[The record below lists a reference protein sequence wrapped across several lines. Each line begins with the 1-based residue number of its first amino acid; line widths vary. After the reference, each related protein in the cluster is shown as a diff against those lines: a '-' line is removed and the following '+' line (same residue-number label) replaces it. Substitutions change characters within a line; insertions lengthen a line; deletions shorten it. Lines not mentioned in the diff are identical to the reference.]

1 MATVKPRAI
10 LRDALVGFGL
20 GLVVTATLGVLSS
33 QLTPKPPAAAVAP
46 R

>member
-1 MATVKPRAI
+1 MAMANPRAI

-20 GLVVTATLGVLSS
+20 GLVVTAMVGVLSW
-33 QLTPKPPAAAVAP
+33 QLAPKPPAAAVA

>member
-1 MATVKPRAI
+1 MVTVKPRAI

-20 GLVVTATLGVLSS
+20 GLAVMATLGVLSWR
-33 QLTPKPPAAAVAP
+33 LAPKPPAAAVAP

>member
-1 MATVKPRAI
+1 MTTVNPRAI

-20 GLVVTATLGVLSS
+20 GLLVTASLGVLSW
-33 QLTPKPPAAAVAP
+33 QLASKPPAAAVAP

>member
-1 MATVKPRAI
+1 MTTVNPRAI

-20 GLVVTATLGVLSS
+20 GLLVTASVGVLSW
-33 QLTPKPPAAAVAP
+33 QLASKPPAAAVAP

>member
-10 LRDALVGFGL
+10 VRDALVGFGL
-20 GLVVTATLGVLSS
+20 GLVVTATLGVLSW
-33 QLTPKPPAAAVAP
+33 QLAPKPPAAAVAP